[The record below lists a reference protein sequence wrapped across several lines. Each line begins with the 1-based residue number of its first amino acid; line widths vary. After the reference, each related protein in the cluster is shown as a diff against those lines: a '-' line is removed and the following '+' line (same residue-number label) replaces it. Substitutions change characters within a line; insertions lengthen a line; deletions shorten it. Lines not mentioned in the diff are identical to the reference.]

1 MQPVKEITI
10 NGITFKLKFGL
21 KVSRL
26 LGEKWGL
33 DSFDEVLNKIMTEL
47 NSFSEGS
54 ILFSK
59 LDFLYEI
66 IITCVSA
73 NEENTDSITKSNLEE
88 LFDEDLEGFIQI
100 IKIILTG
107 YTESLPKINNAVP
120 EKKPKALRSATHSP
134 GTK

>member
-33 DSFDEVLNKIMTEL
+33 DSFDEVLKK
-47 NSFSEGS
+47 FSEIEQLTIYGIS
-54 ILFSK
+54 FSK
-59 LDFLYEI
+59 LEI
-66 IITCVSA
+66 VFDVVLMCISA
-73 NEENTDSITKSNLEE
+73 NEENENTITRDDLET
-88 LFDEDLEGFIQI
+88 LFDENINELLGIIQTI
-100 IKIILTG
+100 ITG
-107 YTESLPKINNAVP
+107 YTESLPKQTVP
-120 EKKPKALRSATHSP
+120 EKKLKALKSATHSP